1 MHVACSATKN
11 ALARVHR
18 PRSAVSLRMET
29 HTCTHTH
36 THKHKHKHTQ
46 QSPALLSNAAIKVR
60 TRTERLALHD
70 APLARTFSMRF
81 RPMNVDEV
89 FGRD

>member
-36 THKHKHKHTQ
+36 THKHKHTQ
-46 QSPALLSNAAIKVR
+46 QSPTLLSNAAVKVR